1 MTKDELSEIL
11 ANHKLWVES
20 VGVSGAHANLARAN
34 LTGADLDR
42 ANLAGANLDRAN
54 LADADLA
61 HTNLTRADLTGAD
74 LDRANLA
81 DANLDRANLA
91 GANLTRAYLARAI
104 GLPDAPTVPDLDRKI
119 LEASEDGA
127 RLEMGS
133 WHCGTTHCRAGWAIA
148 LAGAEGAELEKTL
161 GPSAAGALI
170 YFRSTGRVPDFF
182 VSTADALNDIRKCAG
197 GAS

>member
-11 ANHKLWVES
+11 AKHKLWVES
-20 VGVSGAHANLARAN
+20 VGVSGAR
-34 LTGADLDR
+34 
-42 ANLAGANLDRAN
+42 
-54 LADADLA
+54 
-61 HTNLTRADLTGAD
+61 
-74 LDRANLA
+74 
-81 DANLDRANLA
+81 
-91 GANLTRAYLARAI
+91 ANLTRANLTHANLTDANLTRANLSRANLVDANLFVANLHHANLTLANLTRAI

-148 LAGAEGAELEKTL
+148 LAGAEGAELEKML

-170 YFRSTGRVPDFF
+170 YFRSTGHVPDFF
-182 VSTADALNDIRKCAG
+182 VSTADALADIRKCAG

>member
-1 MTKDELSEIL
+1 MNNDELSEIL
-11 ANHKLWVES
+11 AKHKLWVES
-20 VGVSGAHANLARAN
+20 VGVSGARAN
-34 LTGADLDR
+34 LTGA
-42 ANLAGANLDRAN
+42 NITGANI
-54 LADADLA
+54 
-61 HTNLTRADLTGAD
+61 TG
-74 LDRANLA
+74 
-81 DANLDRANLA
+81 
-91 GANLTRAYLARAI
+91 AI

-161 GPSAAGALI
+161 GASAAGALI

-182 VSTADALNDIRKCAG
+182 ASNADALNDIRKCAG
-197 GAS
+197 GAA

>member
-1 MTKDELSEIL
+1 MNNDELSEIL
-11 ANHKLWVES
+11 AKHKLWVES
-20 VGVSGAHANLARAN
+20 VGVSGA
-34 LTGADLDR
+34 
-42 ANLAGANLDRAN
+42 
-54 LADADLA
+54 
-61 HTNLTRADLTGAD
+61 RADLTGAD
-74 LDRANLA
+74 L
-81 DANLDRANLA
+81 A
-91 GANLTRAYLARAI
+91 GANITGAI

-161 GPSAAGALI
+161 GASAAGALI

-182 VSTADALNDIRKCAG
+182 ASTAVALADIRKCAG

>member
-1 MTKDELSEIL
+1 MNNDELSEIL
-11 ANHKLWVES
+11 AKHKLWVES
-20 VGVSGAHANLARAN
+20 VGVSGA
-34 LTGADLDR
+34 
-42 ANLAGANLDRAN
+42 
-54 LADADLA
+54 
-61 HTNLTRADLTGAD
+61 RADLTGAD
-74 LDRANLA
+74 L
-81 DANLDRANLA
+81 A
-91 GANLTRAYLARAI
+91 GANITGAI

-161 GPSAAGALI
+161 GASAAGALI

-182 VSTADALNDIRKCAG
+182 VSTADALNDILKCAG
-197 GAS
+197 GAA

>member
-1 MTKDELSEIL
+1 MNNDELSEIL
-11 ANHKLWVES
+11 AKHKSWVES
-20 VGVSGAHANLARAN
+20 VGVSGA
-34 LTGADLDR
+34 
-42 ANLAGANLDRAN
+42 
-54 LADADLA
+54 
-61 HTNLTRADLTGAD
+61 RADLTGAD
-74 LDRANLA
+74 L
-81 DANLDRANLA
+81 A
-91 GANLTRAYLARAI
+91 GANITGAI

-161 GPSAAGALI
+161 GASAAGALI

-182 VSTADALNDIRKCAG
+182 ASNADALNDIRKCAG
-197 GAS
+197 GAA